1 VKKQLS
7 LLLCAAIIL
16 IVTAGCW
23 DYRELEQRGLVC
35 CLGLDRAAEP
45 GKIKMTVSVIRPGEV
60 SSDTGAGG
68 VVRSKAAYYT
78 ATGDTVFETTRN
90 FLMQSSRRLFWGHNR
105 NLIIGEAM
113 AREGVFNVIDRFVR
127 GVEPRLR
134 SWVFVAGGT
143 EAKEIVETVSKMEDG
158 PGAELDALIKSSTS
172 LSVVPQVDL
181 KLFIERLNSKTAAAV
196 APRLE
201 LIRAGEKTDAGD
213 YPGTSGPAGA
223 AEPKRQRLKLSGT
236 AVFKGDRLVGWLNKA
251 ESRGLLWALGK
262 AQSSIVVVKC
272 PGDESSL
279 ASLELLE
286 LISKIKPEKRG
297 NRIVITVEVQTESN
311 LVEQQGAADLATP
324 EALRSLERRHATVVK
339 NEILAAVKKAREYN
353 ADIFAFGE
361 AIERKFPQEWKELE
375 SRWDEAFPEL
385 EIELKVKSRILR
397 VGRITRP
404 VGPR

>member
-1 VKKQLS
+1 
-7 LLLCAAIIL
+7 
-16 IVTAGCW
+16 
-23 DYRELEQRGLVC
+23 
-35 CLGLDRAAEP
+35 
-45 GKIKMTVSVIRPGEV
+45 M
-60 SSDTGAGG
+60 
-68 VVRSKAAYYT
+68 
-78 ATGDTVFETTRN
+78 
-90 FLMQSSRRLFWGHNR
+90 
-105 NLIIGEAM
+105 
-113 AREGVFNVIDRFVR
+113 
-127 GVEPRLR
+127 
-134 SWVFVAGGT
+134 AGGT

-311 LVEQQGAADLATP
+311 LVEQQGAAGLAPPGPPPPRGPPPPPGEKSPPPPPPGPPRDLFFFFFWGGEGEGFP
-324 EALRSLERRHATVVK
+324 KKGERGGGRG
-339 NEILAAVKKAREYN
+339 
-353 ADIFAFGE
+353 GE
-361 AIERKFPQEWKELE
+361 FFQGWG
-375 SRWDEAFPEL
+375 S
-385 EIELKVKSRILR
+385 
-397 VGRITRP
+397 G
-404 VGPR
+404 